1 MTLRQTRGRRCFF
14 VAISLVAGFFFKVG
28 VLIKSCHDSS
38 SDVTFYYLLGWLETP
53 ACRGPWEQL
62 WGLCFGWFTG
72 SLLGGAARLAPE
84 PRSITMNYISQ
95 RDLLLIASWFSHL
108 LWQPRPVCAPLFL
121 QALTLFR
128 WAQVSEPSSSGFIA
142 HLLQRWLL
150 H

>member
-1 MTLRQTRGRRCFF
+1 MNKR
-14 VAISLVAGFFFKVG
+14 S
-28 VLIKSCHDSS
+28 HDSS

-84 PRSITMNYISQ
+84 PRSITMNYRSQ
-95 RDLLLIASWFSHL
+95 RDLLLTASWFSHL

-121 QALTLFR
+121 QALTLFL

-142 HLLQRWLL
+142 WIHGFCIKESSTSRFACLSSCHPRRS
-150 H
+150 